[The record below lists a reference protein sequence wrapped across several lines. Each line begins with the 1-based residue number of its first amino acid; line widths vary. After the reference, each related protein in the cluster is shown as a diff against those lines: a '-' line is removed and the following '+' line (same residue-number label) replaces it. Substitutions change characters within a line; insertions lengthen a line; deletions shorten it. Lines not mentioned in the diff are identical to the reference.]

1 MTEDNNGAA
10 PAAAEATPTP
20 VSIPEVMTAR
30 EAAGMLGKINKEPP
44 ATPVEAGA
52 ADNESAPHG
61 DDAAAATEQPPGEP
75 TEEADPAEEP
85 SIEPPKSWTKAER
98 EAFQSLPREHQQA
111 IAERERERDTYYRKG
126 HDEAAQKSKAAEAE
140 RQAAEQARQQYE
152 AALPNLLQAIEQQ
165 VAGEFS
171 DIKSWDDVNRL
182 AQEDPVRYMQWD
194 ASQKRLQAV
203 RAEADRVGQQQFQEA
218 QKQWTDFTA
227 KEDQAFRA
235 KVPEFSDPQKA
246 AKLQSEARSMLTDLG
261 FTEGELQA
269 LWNGQQGISLRD
281 HRLQLLLLDGV
292 RLRTAKAQVKNP
304 APKPVTPVQRPGSAP
319 AKGEASAE
327 AIQTLKSKLER
338 SGKPEDAV
346 ALLQRMRK
354 RA

>member
-1 MTEDNNGAA
+1 MTEETNGAA
-10 PAAAEATPTP
+10 PAAAETVSAPI
-20 VSIPEVMTAR
+20 SIPESMTPR

-44 ATPVEAGA
+44 ATPPEAGA
-52 ADNESAPHG
+52 AAEESAPHG
-61 DDAAAATEQPPGEP
+61 DDAGPDEPVPGE
-75 TEEADPAEEP
+75 TEGEADPAEEP
-85 SIEPPKSWTKAER
+85 SIDAPRSWSKEHKDAFKSLPPHLQQMVADSERAR
-98 EAFQSLPREHQQA
+98 EADFLRRQN
-111 IAERERERDTYYRKG
+111 
-126 HDEAAQKSKAAEAE
+126 EAAEERKAASAE
-140 RQAAEQARQQYE
+140 KQAAEQARQQYE
-152 AALPNLLQAIEQQ
+152 AALPNLLHAIEQQ

-203 RAEADRVGQQQFQEA
+203 RSEADRVGQQQAAEVH
-218 QKQWTDFTA
+218 KQWTEFTA

-246 AKLQSEARSMLTDLG
+246 ARLQGEARTMLSELG
-261 FTEGELQA
+261 FTDGELQA
-269 LWNGQQGISLRD
+269 LWNGQSGISLRD

-304 APKPVTPVQRPGSAP
+304 APKPVTPVQRPGTAP
-319 AKGEASAE
+319 ARGEASAE
-327 AIQTLKSKLER
+327 AIQALKSKLER
-338 SGKPEDAV
+338 TGDIKDAV
-346 ALLQRMRK
+346 ALLQKSRK